1 MKLLVGLGNMGEK
14 HVDNRHNIGW
24 KILSHWLLARGERF
38 SEKAEFRGLV
48 AKTNLGSDSAVCLLP
63 LTYMNRSGE
72 AVERVMNFYKI
83 AIEDVVVLHDE
94 LDIPA
99 NSFRIKRGGGHG
111 GHNGLR
117 SIHPL
122 GDAYL
127 RLRLGIGRPP
137 IAEMEV
143 ADFVLGNFTLAERS
157 AWESVYGDVAQ
168 ALELCAK
175 GLEAEAMHR
184 FHTKPKV
191 ST

>member
-24 KILSHWLLARGERF
+24 KILSHWLQARGERF
-38 SEKAEFRGLV
+38 SEKTEFRGLV
-48 AKTNLGSDSAVCLLP
+48 AKTNIGSDSVVCLLT
-63 LTYMNRSGE
+63 LNYMNRSGE

-157 AWESVYGDVAQ
+157 AWEAVYSDVAQ

-184 FHTKPKV
+184 FHTKPKA
-191 ST
+191 SI

>member
-1 MKLLVGLGNMGEK
+1 MKLLVGLGNPGDK

-24 KILSHWLLARGERF
+24 KILSHWLRARGERF
-38 SEKAEFRGLV
+38 AEKTEFRGLV
-48 AKTNLGSDSAVCLLP
+48 SKVSLGGDSVACLLP

-83 AIEDVVVLHDE
+83 AIEDVIVLHDE

-99 NSFRIKRGGGHG
+99 TSFRIKRGGGHG

-137 IAEMEV
+137 IPEMEV
-143 ADFVLGNFTLAERS
+143 ADFVLGNFTLAEKA
-157 AWESVYGDVAQ
+157 AWETIYGDVAS
-168 ALELCAK
+168 AIELCAQ
-175 GLEAEAMHR
+175 GREAEAMHR
-184 FHTKPKV
+184 YHTKPKI
-191 ST
+191 